1 MRRALA
7 LLVLSVAAVSACGAG
22 EDPAVEDPAAE
33 QSLTVPLLDAEGA
46 DKGSVEV
53 TFAAGETTLAVS
65 GKGLPP
71 GLHGFHVHKTG
82 VCAPDSADP
91 AKPET
96 KGAFL
101 SAAGHLAQDGQTH
114 GDHDGDLPSL
124 LVNADGT
131 ARLVVTSDRLTEQLL
146 RDADGSALM
155 VHADPDN
162 FGNVPDRYAPA
173 VDDTTKKTGD
183 AGKRLACGALEP

>member
-7 LLVLSVAAVSACGAG
+7 LLALSTIALSACGSNDDPTLAG
-22 EDPAVEDPAAE
+22 KAPE
-33 QSLTVPLLDAEGA
+33 QSLMVPLLDAEGA
-46 DKGSVEV
+46 EKGSVEL
-53 TFAAGETTLAVS
+53 TFTGGETTIAVS
-65 GKGLPP
+65 GTGLPP

-82 VCAPDSADP
+82 VCEPDSADP

-101 SAAGHLAQDGQTH
+101 SAGGHLAQDGQTH

-124 LVNADGT
+124 LVRKDGT
-131 ARLVVTSDRLTEQLL
+131 ARLVVTSDRLTEQSL
-146 RDADGSALM
+146 RDANGSALM
-155 VHADPDN
+155 VHADADN
-162 FGNVPDRYAPA
+162 FGNVPDRYAPTL
-173 VDDTTKKTGD
+173 DDTTKKTGD